1 MEDYTL
7 ASAILAFVGAL
18 IGSLLVN
25 KFNYKQL
32 FAQTVSSNRMN
43 WINVWRESISTFLAC
58 AEVLNDYCN
67 GRCTRSACK
76 SPQKSPKEF
85 LETKKQMLHAR
96 AMILSRLNLD
106 EQLHIQMM
114 EALNNFSYNCR
125 KKEFAD
131 QRDLVLCLARKI
143 LKPEWE
149 RVKSEAKGE

>member
-32 FAQTVSSNRMN
+32 FAQAVSSNRMD
-43 WINVWRESISTFLAC
+43 WINVWRESVSTFLAC
-58 AEVLNDYCN
+58 AEVLNCHYREC
-67 GRCTRSACK
+67 CTESVCK
-76 SPQKSPKEF
+76 SSKEFPKEL
-85 LETKKQMLHAR
+85 LETKKEMLHAR
-96 AMILSRLNLD
+96 SMILSRLNLD
-106 EQLHIQMM
+106 EELHIQMM
-114 EALNNFSYNCR
+114 AAINNFSYNCCER
-125 KKEFAD
+125 EFVD
-131 QRDLVLCLARKI
+131 QREVVLCLARKV